1 MRNIKELRAAST
13 EELKMEYLNLNRESF
28 ILLNELATSKKMEAP
43 HKLRQNRKKRARILT
58 ILQEKTKA
66 ESQ

>member
-13 EELKMEYLNLNRESF
+13 EDLKMQYLNLNRESF
-28 ILLNELATSKKMEAP
+28 ILLNELATSKKIEAP

>member
-1 MRNIKELRAAST
+1 MRNIKELRVASI
-13 EELKMEYLNLNRESF
+13 EDLKMQYLNLNRESF
-28 ILLNELATSKKMEAP
+28 ILLNELAISKKMEAP

>member
-13 EELKMEYLNLNRESF
+13 EDLKMEYLNLNRESF

>member
-13 EELKMEYLNLNRESF
+13 EDLKMQYLNLNRESF

>member
-13 EELKMEYLNLNRESF
+13 EELKIQYLNLNKENF
-28 ILLNELATSKKMEAP
+28 ILLNELAIAKKIEAP
-43 HKLRQNRKKRARILT
+43 HKLRQNRKKKARILT

-66 ESQ
+66 ESK